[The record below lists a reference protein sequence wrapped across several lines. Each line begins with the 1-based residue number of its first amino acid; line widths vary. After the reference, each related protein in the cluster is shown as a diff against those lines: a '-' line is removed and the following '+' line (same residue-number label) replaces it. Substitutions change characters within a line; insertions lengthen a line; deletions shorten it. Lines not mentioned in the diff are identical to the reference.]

1 MLRWGG
7 GSGVVVIVG
16 VLVVVHI
23 LQELC
28 YGVTDSGCCAVVADA
43 ERLERL
49 TPHIDELGLHGRVIV
64 VRGRTAVRALRS
76 ARVAPLVRARNDA
89 AAAAVGVVTTDADPQ
104 WRWKA
109 S

>member
-1 MLRWGG
+1 M
-7 GSGVVVIVG
+7 VVVIVG
-16 VLVVVHI
+16 VVVVVHI

-49 TPHIDELGLHGRVIV
+49 TPHIDELGLHGRVMV

-76 ARVAPLVRARNDA
+76 ACVAQTLSPLVRARNDA